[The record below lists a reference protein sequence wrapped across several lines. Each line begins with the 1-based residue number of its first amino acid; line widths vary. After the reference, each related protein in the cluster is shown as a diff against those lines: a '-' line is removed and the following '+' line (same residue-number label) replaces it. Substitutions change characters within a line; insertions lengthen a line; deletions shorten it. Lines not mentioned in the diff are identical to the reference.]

1 MTLKEIASVSGK
13 PGLYRVLKPT
23 RTGIILE
30 TIDEQKKKL
39 VANSNSRVS
48 LLQEISV
55 YTTGEEGSILLEN
68 VFKAIKSLK
77 GDKISPMSS
86 DSELFAFLG
95 EVVPEY
101 DTDRVYASDVKK
113 MVLWYNTISKF
124 YPELLEAKSEEVAE
138 TETSVKSEKAA
149 KPAKDASAKAPK
161 AAAPKKVDTG
171 KKGGGSTAV
180 KSAKRGA

>member
-30 TIDEQKKKL
+30 TIDADKKKL

-55 YTTGEEGSILLEN
+55 YTTSDEGSILLEN
-68 VFKAIKSLK
+68 VFKSIKEKK
-77 GDKISPMSS
+77 GEFVEPITGDAA
-86 DSELFAFLG
+86 LFAFLQ

-101 DTDRVYASDVKK
+101 DADRVYASDVKK
-113 MVLWYNTISKF
+113 MILWFNTISKF
-124 YPELLEAKSEEVAE
+124 HPELLEVTE
-138 TETSVKSEKAA
+138 ETSQEKAEST
-149 KPAKDASAKAPK
+149 DKAPK
-161 AAAPKKVDTG
+161 IEKKSASKAPKSTGTKKVDTG

>member
-30 TIDEQKKKL
+30 TIDEQRKKL

-55 YTTGEEGSILLEN
+55 YTTTDEGSILLEN
-68 VFKAIKSLK
+68 VFKSIKALK
-77 GDKISPMSS
+77 GESIEPISG
-86 DSELFAFLG
+86 DAGLFSFLK

-101 DTDRVYASDVKK
+101 DADRVYASDVKK
-113 MVLWYNTISKF
+113 MIVWYNTISKF
-124 YPELLEAKSEEVAE
+124 HPELLEASTETEEKAE
-138 TETSVKSEKAA
+138 TPVKSVKAEKTTS
-149 KPAKDASAKAPK
+149 KKPK